1 MSVLKLSEISDRE
14 LATRLLNT
22 TGRLEPHCEEL
33 ARRLL
38 AWCEAEFLIDAETER
53 MERIYWQGDEGA
65 GFQIPNHQISWGPGV
80 LADED
85 EGEPEW
91 WEEPHA
97 GEA

>member
-14 LATRLLNT
+14 LATRLLTT

-38 AWCEAEFLIDAETER
+38 AWCEAEFLIDVETER
-53 MERIYWQGDEGA
+53 MERICWRGGDGEGI
-65 GFQIPNHQISWGPGV
+65 QVPDHQITWGEGI
-80 LADED
+80 LADDD
-85 EGEPEW
+85 ELEW
-91 WEEPHA
+91 WEKPPE

>member
-14 LATRLLNT
+14 LATRLLTT

-33 ARRLL
+33 AKRLL
-38 AWCEAEFLIDAETER
+38 AWC
-53 MERIYWQGDEGA
+53 DEY
-65 GFQIPNHQISWGPGV
+65 
-80 LADED
+80 EC
-85 EGEPEW
+85 EPEW